1 MVDGHLAPSRAVMM
15 LLRHLAAFLALPFVV
30 TVVIPVYVQRRN
42 HLFLRWPGGTS
53 AMLAVI
59 AGAIVLL
66 LGLTLFAA
74 SVYEFA
80 TRGRGTLAPW
90 DPPRALVVRG
100 PYQYVRNPMISGV
113 LLLLIAEALLLRSLP
128 HAEWAGTFA
137 VINAIYIP
145 LLEEPQLKA
154 RFGDA
159 YREYCRHV
167 PRLIPRLRPWRG
179 SN

>member
-1 MVDGHLAPSRAVMM
+1 MY
-15 LLRHLAAFLALPFVV
+15 LRHLAAFLALPFVV
-30 TVVIPVYVQRRN
+30 TVVVPLYVARRN
-42 HLFLRWPGGTS
+42 HVFLRWPEGTN
-53 AMLAVI
+53 ATLAVI

-66 LGLTLFAA
+66 IGLTLFAA

-128 HAEWAGTFA
+128 HVEWAGTF
-137 VINAIYIP
+137 VLINAIYIP
-145 LLEEPQLKA
+145 LLEEPQLA
-154 RFGDA
+154 GRFGEA
-159 YREYCRHV
+159 YREYCRNV
-167 PRLIPRLRPWRG
+167 PRLIPRLSPWRG
-179 SN
+179 F

>member
-1 MVDGHLAPSRAVMM
+1 MF
-15 LLRHLAAFLALPFVV
+15 LRHLAAFLALPFVV
-30 TVVIPVYVQRRN
+30 AVVVPVYLARRY
-42 HLFLRWPGGTS
+42 HVLLRWPEGTS

-59 AGAIVLL
+59 AGALVLL
-66 LGLTLFAA
+66 AGLALFVA
-74 SVYEFA
+74 SIHEFV

-113 LLLLIAEALLLRSLP
+113 TLLLIAEALLLRSLP

-137 VINAIYIP
+137 MINAIYIP
-145 LLEEPQLKA
+145 LLEEPQLA
-154 RFGDA
+154 GRFGDA

-167 PRLIPRLRPWRG
+167 PRLIPRLSPWRSG
-179 SN
+179 S